1 MNIFPADY
9 DTLAERDERLAVM
22 FGRRYGHT
30 KPLGSLIDRMTFTNA
45 DRDGIGLARAVIRQA
60 DRFPAAFGRILD
72 AYYRRMEGALPRA
85 ALISEAREAGWGNNP
100 VAFLYGVSASLY
112 ETCNID
118 GPHALLIATLVG
130 DIERYVTDSIAEADG
145 MPPRLSF
152 IAPRIHPDT
161 PESDAREM
169 FCTHFVGH
177 GEAYSLLQ
185 KGVSAPDLIS
195 GQAHRAALIVAVSQ
209 GCDAVYAD
217 AALRRGISDFEVIR
231 QGYEHGISLDY
242 LAEAVS

>member
-22 FGRRYGHT
+22 FGRRYGRT

-45 DRDGIGLARAVIRQA
+45 DQEGVGLARAIIRQA
-60 DRFPAAFGRILD
+60 DRFPDAFGRILD
-72 AYYRRMEGALPRA
+72 AYDRRMEGALPRA
-85 ALISEAREAGWGNNP
+85 ALISEARAAGWEDNP
-100 VAFLYGVSASLY
+100 VAFLYGISASLY
-112 ETCNID
+112 ETCDIN

-130 DIERYVTDSIAEADG
+130 DIERYVTESIAEENG

-169 FCTHFVGH
+169 FCAHFVGH

-217 AALRRGISDFEVIR
+217 AALRSGIYDIEAIK
-231 QGYEHGISLDY
+231 QGYKHGIPLDY
-242 LAEAVS
+242 LTEAAV